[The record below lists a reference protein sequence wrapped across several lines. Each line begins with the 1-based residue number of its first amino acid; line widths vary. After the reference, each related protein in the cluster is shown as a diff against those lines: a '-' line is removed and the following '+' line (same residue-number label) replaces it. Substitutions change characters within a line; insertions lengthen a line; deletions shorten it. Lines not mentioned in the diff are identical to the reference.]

1 MDSISG
7 NKVVVFDSAPEDA
20 EYEDRLI
27 LWFRDGEWQR
37 DDWHGGRRHTTI
49 LSQFEA
55 DELLDMV
62 GAP

>member
-1 MDSISG
+1 MDSVSG
-7 NKVVVFDSAPEDA
+7 NKQVIFDSAPEDA

-27 LWFRDGEWQR
+27 LWLWDGEWQR

-49 LSQFEA
+49 LTNFEA
-55 DELLDMV
+55 REFLDMV